1 MSTKTKSPFVPTTAL
16 LLVNLIPLAGILVLD
31 WDPRL
36 VLALYWFEFAVVI
49 LLNVPKIML
58 AEADRTGRLPDD
70 IQLSPEGPSIRL
82 GKAWLAVAS
91 LVIYGTFFLVIT
103 RGSPIWDTLTEVMS
117 TDAELLTVGTVVLAV
132 AAMAGS
138 HLFKLQHDFIGNE
151 EYTNVTPEFQTARLV
166 GQLWLFLAV
175 LVFAGGIQWLETNP
189 TFLAAILILVKGTGD
204 VAASQLLGI
213 TSPTVAPF
221 SRETSPEESP
231 EWTGTP
237 SIRPLLVVHGLIF
250 AVAAPIATLLTVGIY
265 GGILLDLLKWP
276 FYATVMFGGFLA
288 ISTVGLWLFGLA
300 VIYYR
305 YRYLE
310 YRVYSHGLCIYN
322 TRHETIATY
331 IPAHKVSECMIY
343 RGIFGRIFGTGVIRV
358 RMNDTQHAG
367 RWTLQS
373 DIVPGQSARVTSDDE
388 EMIQDLPSIS
398 DPESVRNQ
406 ISWWQ

>member
-1 MSTKTKSPFVPTTAL
+1 MSTKTKSPLVPTTAL
-16 LLVNLIPLAGILVLD
+16 LLVNVIPLAGILVFD

-36 VLALYWFEFAVVI
+36 VLALYWLEFAVVI
-49 LLNVPKIML
+49 LLNVPKIMI
-58 AEADRTGRLPDD
+58 AEANRTGRLPDD
-70 IQLSPEGPSIRL
+70 IQLSPEGPSLRL

-91 LVIYGTFFLVIT
+91 LVFYGTFLLVIT
-103 RGSPIWDTLTEVMS
+103 RGSPIWDVLTEAMAA
-117 TDAELLTVGTVVLAV
+117 DAGLFTVGTVVLAV
-132 AAMAGS
+132 ATMAGS

-175 LVFAGGIQWLETNP
+175 LVFAGGIKWLETN
-189 TFLAAILILVKGTGD
+189 TTALVTILILIKGTGD
-204 VAASQLLGI
+204 VVASRLLGI

-221 SRETSPEESP
+221 SRQTSPEESP
-231 EWTGTP
+231 EWTESP
-237 SIRPLLVVHGLIF
+237 SVRPLLVVYGLMF
-250 AVAAPIATLLTVGIY
+250 AAAAPIATLLTIGLY
-265 GGILLDLLKWP
+265 GGVLLDLLNWP
-276 FYATVMFGGFLA
+276 FYATVVFGGLLA

-300 VIYYR
+300 VIYHR
-305 YRYLE
+305 YRHLE

-331 IPAHKVSECMIY
+331 IPAYKISECAIY

-358 RMNDTQHAG
+358 RLNDTQHTG

-373 DIVPGQSARVTSDDE
+373 DIVPGQGDRATSDGK
-388 EMIQDLPSIS
+388 EMIQDLHSIS
-398 DPESVRNQ
+398 DPESARNQ